1 MKRAIQNSLSS
12 AARCGGVLRGEE
24 SGFGRF
30 LLFLAILPRWSLAV
44 MAIILGGYQ
53 SLALA
58 DTVTVSPTAPSVPAN
73 AGTVDITLTYS
84 RGPNEDVTGTLDVT
98 WITEDGTATAPSDYT
113 GVSGQASFDRGGALT
128 QTQTITIPIV
138 NNPSLTSPRSFT
150 LNLSCLDFMNEGSC
164 DPAVF
169 PTNSVTITITPL
181 PPTPPPEPPPPTEP
195 PAPTPTPPPPT
206 PTPLNELPGLSENQR
221 SVAVALMNACDG
233 AGGELVQRCSDLLG
247 FGLTDAEKVAALS
260 QITPEQVAS
269 QTSMPL
275 RVGTGR
281 MANLQQRLTQLRH
294 GSGGL
299 DLALNVDG
307 RKISYDQIA
316 RVLGKESGGAAGDE
330 PDDPLR
336 DGPLGIFVQGRFNG
350 GDRDS
355 TGAERGYRFTTG
367 GLTLGADYRLT
378 DQLIL
383 GLAFGY
389 DGTSSVF
396 SQDSGAMDTDS
407 YHGSFY
413 GSYYLPE
420 DFYLD
425 WIGNFTR
432 HDYDMKRNIRYTG
445 FSSKARSNPEGNQY
459 GFAVSFGKDL
469 AIREWNLNP
478 YLRMEYAKLQI
489 DAYQEQGGGG
499 LGLAFGSQ
507 DDHSLTTDLGAQFG
521 RSFSLPWAVLTPS
534 IRFEWEHQYQNG
546 SRDIRIRFADAAS
559 GTGGFSISNSVP
571 DRDYFNLGGSLAA
584 TLPGGNA
591 AFLRY
596 ETRLG
601 QRTVSSHIVEA
612 GVRIS
617 F

>member
-1 MKRAIQNSLSS
+1 MLALS
-12 AARCGGVLRGEE
+12 GH
-24 SGFGRF
+24 
-30 LLFLAILPRWSLAV
+30 
-44 MAIILGGYQ
+44 Q
-53 SLALA
+53 ALA
-58 DTVTVSPTAPSVPAN
+58 DTVTVSPTAPSVAAN
-73 AGTVDITLTYS
+73 AGSVEITLTYS
-84 RGPNEDVTGTLDVT
+84 RDPSETDVFGNLFVN
-98 WITEDGTATAPSDYT
+98 WITADGTATAPADYI
-113 GVSGQASFDRGGALT
+113 GVSGGTSFDRTGELT
-128 QTQTITIPIV
+128 QTATIKITIV

-150 LNLSCLDFMNEGSC
+150 LNLTCQDNSSEALVDCNPS
-164 DPAVF
+164 VF
-169 PTNSVTITITPL
+169 PTSSVTITITPV
-181 PPTPPPEPPPPTEP
+181 PTTQPS
-195 PAPTPTPPPPT
+195 TPTT
-206 PTPLNELPGLSENQR
+206 PTPLGELPGLTENQR
-221 SVAVALMNACDG
+221 SVANALVGACDG
-233 AGGELVQRCSDLLG
+233 ATGELAQRCSDLLG
-247 FGLTDAEKVAALS
+247 SELSDAEKIAALS

-275 RVGTGR
+275 RIGTGR
-281 MANLQQRLTQLRH
+281 MANLRQRLTQLRH
-294 GSGGL
+294 GGGGL
-299 DLALNVDG
+299 DLAMNIDG
-307 RKISYDQIA
+307 RNVSYAQLA
-316 RVLGKESGGAAGDE
+316 RALGKESGGAAGDG

-336 DGPLGIFVQGRFNG
+336 DGPLGFFVQGRFNG
-350 GDRDS
+350 GDRDG
-355 TGAERGYRFTTG
+355 TREERGYRFTSG
-367 GLTLGADYRLT
+367 GLTVGADYRLT

-413 GSYYLPE
+413 GSYYLPQ
-420 DFYLD
+420 DFYVD

-432 HDYDMKRNIRYTG
+432 HDYDMKRNIRYSG
-445 FSSKARSNPEGNQY
+445 FSSRARSNPEGNQY

-469 AIREWNLNP
+469 AISEWTLNP

-489 DAYQEQGGGG
+489 DAYQEKGGGG

-507 DDHSLTTDLGAQFG
+507 DDHSLTTDLGAQIG
-521 RSFSLPWAVLTPS
+521 RSFSLPWGVLTPS
-534 IRFEWEHQYQNG
+534 VRFEWEHQYQNG
-546 SRDIRIRFADAAS
+546 SRDIRGRFVDAAP
-559 GTGGFSISNSVP
+559 GTGGFTISNSVP

-601 QRTVSSHIVEA
+601 QQTISSHIVEA

>member
-1 MKRAIQNSLSS
+1 M
-12 AARCGGVLRGEE
+12 AA
-24 SGFGRF
+24 
-30 LLFLAILPRWSLAV
+30 LAIA
-44 MAIILGGYQ
+44 LGGYQ
-53 SLALA
+53 HLALA
-58 DTVTVSPTAPSVPAN
+58 DIVSVNPSGLVSVRAD
-73 AGTVDITLTYS
+73 AGSVSFTLSYALE
-84 RGPNEDVTGTLDVT
+84 PNDSELGGNLIVRWFTQN
-98 WITEDGTATAPSDYT
+98 GTATAPADY
-113 GVSGQASFDRGGALT
+113 GSVDNSYSFVRGSALP
-128 QTQTITIPIV
+128 QTQPITIPIV
-138 NNPSLTSPRSFT
+138 NNPNLTSDRSFR
-150 LNLSCLDFMNEGSC
+150 LNFECFDTSIQEPCS
-164 DPAVF
+164 PTQF
-169 PTNSVTITITPL
+169 PSSVTITITPV
-181 PPTPPPEPPPPTEP
+181 PTTPT
-195 PAPTPTPPPPT
+195 PAPTPTP
-206 PTPLNELPGLSENQR
+206 LSELPGLTENQR
-221 SVAVALMNACDG
+221 SVANALVGACDG
-233 AGGELVQRCSDLLG
+233 ATGELAQRCSDLLG
-247 FGLTDAEKVAALS
+247 SGLTDAEKIAALS
-260 QITPEQVAS
+260 LITPEQVAS

-275 RVGTGR
+275 RIGTGR
-281 MANLQQRLTQLRH
+281 MANLKQRLTMLRH
-294 GSGGL
+294 GGGGL
-299 DLALNVDG
+299 DLAMNIDG
-307 RKISYDQIA
+307 RNISYAQLA
-316 RVLGKESGGAAGDE
+316 RALGKESGGAAGDG

-336 DGPLGIFVQGRFNG
+336 DSPFGFFVQGRFNG

-355 TGAERGYRFTTG
+355 TGEERGYRFTTG

-389 DGTSSVF
+389 DGTSAVF

-413 GSYYLPE
+413 GSYYLPA
-420 DFYLD
+420 DFYVD

-445 FSSKARSNPEGNQY
+445 FSSRARSNPEGNQY
-459 GFAVSFGKDL
+459 GFAVSFGKDF
-469 AIREWNLNP
+469 AISEWNLNP

-489 DAYQEQGGGG
+489 DAYQEKGGGG

-507 DDHSLTTDLGAQFG
+507 DDHSLTTDLGAQIG

-546 SRDIRIRFADAAS
+546 SRDLRVRFADAAA
-559 GTGGFSISNSVP
+559 GTGSFSISNSAP

-601 QRTVSSHIVEA
+601 QQAVSSHIVEA

>member
-1 MKRAIQNSLSS
+1 MNRVIHGLS
-12 AARCGGVLRGEE
+12 AGEYRGGGSRGEE
-24 SGFGRF
+24 SCFTRF
-30 LLFLAILPRWSLAV
+30 LLFFITPLRWSMAALAIA
-44 MAIILGGYQ
+44 LGGYQ
-53 SLALA
+53 HLALA
-58 DTVTVSPTAPSVPAN
+58 DTVTVSPTAPSVPAD
-73 AGTVDITLTYS
+73 AGSVDITLTYS
-84 RGPNEDVTGTLDVT
+84 RGPSETDVFGTLDVT
-98 WITEDGTATAPSDYT
+98 WITIDGTATAPADYT
-113 GVSGQASFDRGGALT
+113 GVSGQTSFDREQGPLT

-138 NNPSLTSPRSFT
+138 NNPSLASERTFT
-150 LNLSCLDFMNEGSC
+150 LSLTCNDSSSEGPC
-164 DPAVF
+164 AAAQF
-169 PTNSVTITITPL
+169 PTSSVTITITPV
-181 PPTPPPEPPPPTEP
+181 PTTPT
-195 PAPTPTPPPPT
+195 PAPTPTP
-206 PTPLNELPGLSENQR
+206 LSELPGLTENQR
-221 SVAVALMNACDG
+221 SVANALVGACDG
-233 AGGELVQRCSDLLG
+233 ATGELALRCSDLLG
-247 FGLTDAEKVAALS
+247 SGLTDAEKIAALS

-275 RVGTGR
+275 RIGTGR
-281 MANLQQRLTQLRH
+281 MANLKQRLTMLRH
-294 GSGGL
+294 GGGGL
-299 DLALNVDG
+299 DLAMNIDG
-307 RKISYDQIA
+307 RNISYAQLA
-316 RVLGKESGGAAGDE
+316 RALGKESGGAAGDG

-336 DGPLGIFVQGRFNG
+336 DSPFGFFVQGRFNG

-355 TGAERGYRFTTG
+355 TGEERGYRFTTG

-389 DGTSSVF
+389 DGTSAVF

-413 GSYYLPE
+413 GSYYLPA
-420 DFYLD
+420 DFYVD

-445 FSSKARSNPEGNQY
+445 FSSRARSNPEGNQY
-459 GFAVSFGKDL
+459 GFAVSFGKDF
-469 AIREWNLNP
+469 AISEWNLNP

-489 DAYQEQGGGG
+489 DAYQEKGGGG

-507 DDHSLTTDLGAQFG
+507 DDHSLTTDLGAQIG

-546 SRDIRIRFADAAS
+546 SRDLRVRFADAAP
-559 GTGGFSISNSVP
+559 GTGSFSISNSAP

-601 QRTVSSHIVEA
+601 QQAVSSHIVEA

>member
-1 MKRAIQNSLSS
+1 MKQDIRSLSS
-12 AARCGGVLRGEE
+12 GASCGGASRWEE
-24 SGFGRF
+24 SSFGGGTP
-30 LLFLAILPRWSLAV
+30 FLAFLPRWGFAV
-44 MAIILGGYQ
+44 MAIALGGHQ
-53 SLALA
+53 SQALG
-58 DTVTVSPTAPSVPAN
+58 DTFTISPTSTSVSAN
-73 AGTVDITLTYS
+73 AGTVSVTLTYS
-84 RGPNEDVTGTLDVT
+84 RDLNEDITGLLNVSWATR
-98 WITEDGTATAPSDYT
+98 DGTATAPSDY
-113 GVSGQASFDRGGALT
+113 ASVNGGATFDRGNAST

-138 NNPSLTSPRSFT
+138 NNPNLASPKTFT
-150 LNLSCLDFMNEGSC
+150 LNFECPESRTGYCGSAQFPTTSASITIVP
-164 DPAVF
+164 PAV
-169 PTNSVTITITPL
+169 TA
-181 PPTPPPEPPPPTEP
+181 PPTSPTSSS
-195 PAPTPTPPPPT
+195 
-206 PTPLNELPGLSENQR
+206 PTPLGELSGLTENQR
-221 SVAVALMNACDG
+221 SVATALASACDG
-233 AGGELVQRCSDLLG
+233 AAGELAQRCSDLLG
-247 FGLTDAEKVAALS
+247 SGLTEAEKIAALS
-260 QITPEQVAS
+260 QITPEQAAS
-269 QTSMPL
+269 QTSVPL
-275 RVGTGR
+275 RIGTGR
-281 MANLQQRLTQLRH
+281 MANLQQRLTQLRQ

-299 DLALNVDG
+299 DLAMNIDG
-307 RKISYDQIA
+307 RKISYDKIA
-316 RVLGKESGGAAGDE
+316 RALGMQSGGAAGDV

-336 DGPLGIFVQGRFNG
+336 DGPLGVFVQGRFHG
-350 GDRDS
+350 GDRDN
-355 TGAERGYRFTTG
+355 TGAERGYRFATG

-378 DQLIL
+378 DRLIL

-389 DGTSSVF
+389 DGASAVF

-432 HDYDMKRNIRYTG
+432 HDYDMKRNIRYVG
-445 FSSKARSNPEGNQY
+445 FSSRARSNPEGNQY
-459 GFAVSFGKDL
+459 GFALSFGKDL
-469 AIREWNLNP
+469 ALSEWNLNP
-478 YLRMEYAKLQI
+478 YLRMEYSKLQI
-489 DAYQEQGGGG
+489 DAYREQGGGG

-521 RSFSLPWAVLTPS
+521 RNFSLPWAILTPS

-546 SRDIRIRFADAAS
+546 SRDIKVRFADAAS

-601 QRTVSSHIVEA
+601 QQAVSSHIVEA

>member
-1 MKRAIQNSLSS
+1 MNGVTYCLYAGAFRGGISRKEGSS
-12 AARCGGVLRGEE
+12 P
-24 SGFGRF
+24 SG
-30 LLFLAILPRWSLAV
+30 LLFFLAVPPRWLLA
-44 MAIILGGYQ
+44 AIAIALGGYQ
-53 SLALA
+53 DLALGDA
-58 DTVTVSPTAPSVPAN
+58 VAINPTAASVATD

-84 RGPNEDVTGTLDVT
+84 RGPSEQVTGTLDVN
-98 WITEDGTATAPSDYT
+98 WITLDGSATAPSDYT
-113 GVSGQASFDRGGALT
+113 GVSGSVSFDRGGAST
-128 QTQTITIPIV
+128 QTQTVTIPIV
-138 NNPSLTSPRSFT
+138 NNPSLTSSRAFT
-150 LNLSCLDFMNEGSC
+150 LSLSCLDNGDGPCAAAQF
-164 DPAVF
+164 PA
-169 PTNSVTITITPL
+169 NSVTITITPL
-181 PPTPPPEPPPPTEP
+181 PPTPPPEPPPPPEP
-195 PAPTPTPPPPT
+195 TA
-206 PTPLNELPGLSENQR
+206 TPLNQLPGLTENQR
-221 SVAVALMNACDG
+221 SVADALVNACDG
-233 AGGELVQRCSDLLG
+233 AAGELAQRCSDLLG
-247 FGLTDAEKVAALS
+247 SGLTDAERIAALS

-275 RVGTGR
+275 RIGTGR
-281 MANLQQRLTQLRH
+281 TANLQQRLTLLRQ
-294 GSGGL
+294 GNGGF
-299 DLALNVDG
+299 DLAMNIDG
-307 RKISYDQIA
+307 RKISYDTIA
-316 RVLGKESGGAAGDE
+316 RALRNQSGGAAGDG

-336 DGPLGIFVQGRFNG
+336 DSPLGVFVQGRFNG
-350 GDRDS
+350 GDRDN

-389 DGTSSVF
+389 DGTSAVF
-396 SQDSGAMDTDS
+396 SQNSGAMDTDS

-420 DFYLD
+420 DFYVD

-445 FSSKARSNPEGNQY
+445 FSSRARSNPEGNQY

-469 AIREWNLNP
+469 AISEWNLNP

-489 DAYQEQGGGG
+489 DAYREQGGGG

-521 RSFSLPWAVLTPS
+521 RAFSLPWAVLTPS

-546 SRDIRIRFADAAS
+546 ARDTKIRFADATL
-559 GTGGFSISNSVP
+559 GTGGFSISNSTP

-601 QRTVSSHIVEA
+601 QQAVSSHIVEA